1 MHSVSRPLLSAI
13 ALTALVLVACRGG
26 GDKKPDQ
33 GQTGSVS
40 GLPTAT
46 AAVSTTE
53 TPSAVAGATETPPG
67 LSPPTIGVLLE
78 RLMVPKVKIDSPVEV
93 KGINGRGEMED
104 PSGKDAVAWYDF
116 SEFPGF
122 GGNAVFSAHV
132 DWFTGELGPFGRL
145 KELKD
150 GDEIVLKL
158 SNGSEMKYLVTAT
171 TLYESAKA
179 PVAEIVAKT
188 EKDSITFITC
198 EGTFDRRAQ
207 DYSHRRIV
215 RAERVS

>member
-1 MHSVSRPLLSAI
+1 MHFTSRPLLSVIVLA
-13 ALTALVLVACRGG
+13 AVVLVACRGG
-26 GDKKPDQ
+26 DKKPDQ
-33 GQTGSVS
+33 EQAGSVS

-46 AAVSTTE
+46 ATVATTE
-53 TPSAVAGATETPPG
+53 TPSAAAVATATPA
-67 LSPPTIGVLLE
+67 LSSPTIGVLLD
-78 RLMVPKVKIDSPVEV
+78 RLVVPKVQIDSPVEV

-150 GDEIVLKL
+150 GDEILLKL
-158 SNGSEMKYLVTAT
+158 SDGSEMKYQVVTT

-179 PVAEIVAKT
+179 PVAEIVGKT